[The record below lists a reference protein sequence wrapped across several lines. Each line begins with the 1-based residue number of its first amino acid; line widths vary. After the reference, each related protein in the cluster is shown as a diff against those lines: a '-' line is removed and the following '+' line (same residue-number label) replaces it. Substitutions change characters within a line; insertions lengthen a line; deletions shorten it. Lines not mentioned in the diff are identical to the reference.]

1 MAPITTFIKISP
13 NTTIPLRIFIN
24 RKSIIQQQQQ
34 QYFETAISS
43 AQTVNH
49 RALVR
54 LRSTTRLILSNRQIR
69 SLVASLQAEL
79 CMILFETSPESLIMK
94 NEGDGKERLKFKVDV
109 DGWELYVNLVMG
121 DVMEVRNMMKF
132 GEVDKKEYNGMELL
146 IRKPR
151 EVKQR
156 EEQEEVSLLQEGEDE
171 EMRIP
176 EEGEVVRIPD
186 EEDSTEDKKTQLK
199 YDYKGT
205 NILLKRGINI
215 EVLKIPKY

>member
-1 MAPITTFIKISP
+1 
-13 NTTIPLRIFIN
+13 
-24 RKSIIQQQQQ
+24 
-34 QYFETAISS
+34 
-43 AQTVNH
+43 
-49 RALVR
+49 
-54 LRSTTRLILSNRQIR
+54 
-69 SLVASLQAEL
+69 
-79 CMILFETSPESLIMK
+79 MILFETSPESLIMK

-186 EEDSTEDKKTQLK
+186 EEDSTEDKKTQLI

>member
-1 MAPITTFIKISP
+1 
-13 NTTIPLRIFIN
+13 
-24 RKSIIQQQQQ
+24 
-34 QYFETAISS
+34 
-43 AQTVNH
+43 
-49 RALVR
+49 
-54 LRSTTRLILSNRQIR
+54 
-69 SLVASLQAEL
+69 
-79 CMILFETSPESLIMK
+79 MK

-156 EEQEEVSLLQEGEDE
+156 EEQEEVSLLQGGEDE

-186 EEDSTEDKKTQLK
+186 EEDSTEDKKTQLI

>member
-1 MAPITTFIKISP
+1 
-13 NTTIPLRIFIN
+13 
-24 RKSIIQQQQQ
+24 
-34 QYFETAISS
+34 
-43 AQTVNH
+43 
-49 RALVR
+49 
-54 LRSTTRLILSNRQIR
+54 
-69 SLVASLQAEL
+69 
-79 CMILFETSPESLIMK
+79 MILFETSPESLIMK

-156 EEQEEVSLLQEGEDE
+156 EEQEEVSLLQEDEDE

-186 EEDSTEDKKTQLK
+186 EEDSTEDKKTQLI

>member
-1 MAPITTFIKISP
+1 
-13 NTTIPLRIFIN
+13 
-24 RKSIIQQQQQ
+24 
-34 QYFETAISS
+34 
-43 AQTVNH
+43 
-49 RALVR
+49 
-54 LRSTTRLILSNRQIR
+54 
-69 SLVASLQAEL
+69 
-79 CMILFETSPESLIMK
+79 MK

-186 EEDSTEDKKTQLK
+186 EEDSTEDKKTQLI

>member
-1 MAPITTFIKISP
+1 M
-13 NTTIPLRIFIN
+13 
-24 RKSIIQQQQQ
+24 
-34 QYFETAISS
+34 
-43 AQTVNH
+43 
-49 RALVR
+49 
-54 LRSTTRLILSNRQIR
+54 
-69 SLVASLQAEL
+69 ASLQAEL

-151 EVKQR
+151 EVKQM
-156 EEQEEVSLLQEGEDE
+156 EEQEDVSLLQEDEDE